1 MNTQTENK
9 HSNAQSEEIIA
20 LHQQINNLSILAKFP
35 QVNPNIVFNI
45 DRHNRIDFYNPAA
58 QAWLVKH
65 GLENSDDLLQ
75 LLPEEV
81 VQKLNCKRCSLKKV
95 LAGESTF
102 KDEAH
107 NYSIS
112 KFPEHLLFFVELI
125 DISEQKRIQ
134 RLREDTERIIQHD
147 LKTPLNAIIGFSQ
160 LLLSDD
166 LKEQHIED
174 VQTIY
179 NSGLELQEL
188 IESSL
193 DLFKMEEK
201 SYQLQLNRFDLL
213 KLIRD
218 LSQKLTQV
226 YQVKFEIY
234 LDHKLVTD
242 ESDFF
247 ITAEQKHIRSVFNNL
262 LKNAIEAS
270 PKNEQIT
277 LKLSNQNAQHLIS
290 ITNKGE
296 IPEKLRTT
304 FFEKYATQGKQSGT
318 GLGTYSAKLIIDSH
332 DGDLNF
338 RSGKGE
344 TDLYIKL
351 PMIAA
356 I

>member
-1 MNTQTENK
+1 MNNQTENK
-9 HSNAQSEEIIA
+9 NTHSDELIA
-20 LHQQINNLSILAKFP
+20 LHQQVNNLSILAKFP

-45 DRHNRIDFYNPAA
+45 DRYSRVDFYNPAA
-58 QAWLVKH
+58 QAWLAQH
-65 GLENSDDLLQ
+65 DLENSDDLLR

-81 VQKLNCKRCSLKKV
+81 VKKLNCKRCSLKKV
-95 LAGESTF
+95 LAGETTF

-107 NYSIS
+107 SYSIS
-112 KFPEHLLFFVELI
+112 KFPEHLLFFVELV

-134 RLREDTERIIQHD
+134 KLREDTERIIQHD

-166 LKEQHIED
+166 LKDQHIEE

-201 SYQLQLNRFDLL
+201 SYKVRINQVDLL
-213 KLIRD
+213 KVLKD
-218 LSQKLTQV
+218 LSQKLAKV
-226 YQVKFEIY
+226 HKVKFEIY
-234 LDHKLVTD
+234 IDNQLITEEL
-242 ESDFF
+242 EYF
-247 ITAEQKHIRSVFNNL
+247 ISAEKKHIKSVFNNL

-270 PKNEQIT
+270 PKNAPIII
-277 LKLSNQNAQHLIS
+277 KLSKQNSQHLIS

-296 IPEKLRTT
+296 IPEKLHAT
-304 FFEKYATQGKQSGT
+304 FFEKYATQGKHGGT
-318 GLGTYSAKLIIDSH
+318 GLGTYSAKLIVDSH
-332 DGDLNF
+332 QGDLSF
-338 RSGKGE
+338 LSEKGE
-344 TDLYIKL
+344 TVLLVKL
-351 PMIAA
+351 PMLAA